1 MAMESRKYQV
11 ARSLRRVDEA
21 LAIQRE
27 RLQEALKIFIP
38 TEIQQPIADCKHRT
52 LLLSGGNRSSKTTTA
67 AYVIASW
74 LLGKTEHPNLPK
86 APDVADVEACKKF
99 DGRAYL
105 VGKDATHL
113 GEVMYR
119 KLFRHGAFK
128 VIKDEQTGLMRAYL
142 PWKDAHRSKEVKP
155 GPAFIPH
162 RFIESQSY
170 RLKKDNVPRMVR
182 LKNGWEVM
190 FFTGE
195 GVPAQGFDVN
205 LCLAGWSKIYD
216 PVADEYRQVDQ
227 IKGLFHVAS
236 FNESTGRLEVQPASQ
251 PFIKGFGE
259 ICRVRLRNGQELI
272 TTRHHQVLSDDG
284 WVSVQQAY
292 EQHLPL
298 RACREVSLLFRGLA
312 SQATQSKLHTQTS
325 RQVQAS
331 CACHTAVEVRFS
343 EEFGY
348 CSSSVACF
356 CKHLAA
362 QCQCRICLDNHEP
375 GMKKF
380 HTSFQASEF
389 QVPCTQQEQFL
400 EEAQKTWQSVPV
412 SSSDP
417 VCGLEYLS
425 HATRCERCRQLDQ
438 NVRRSLSHPLRCTT
452 AEGVRYQPDGQ
463 VRQSLA
469 YEDSCE
475 QPLSSTQDCLCRCS
489 AYCDPCG
496 EPLRR
501 HEAGDQGSLPSPSCV
516 QEPCRSSWRLDDLAH
531 KPRCN
536 PYRQQGGTLALDLT
550 LQHLTYVVDIET
562 IGNFPIWDIS
572 VAQNHNYV
580 YGNSVSHNCWFD
592 EEIEARDWV
601 HEAKRGLV
609 DRGGV
614 FVWSATPQAATDQF
628 LNLLDQA
635 EVEGSTVAK
644 FIMPSY
650 SNPHI
655 SKEEID
661 AFSEGLTEDERKVR
675 IQGEP
680 ATASFLMYPTFDMS
694 YIGMSWDRLPK
705 KEIPEDWTR
714 YAAIDP
720 GYGVTAVVFFAVPP
734 PSSSYGDIVVA
745 YDELYITKCTSE
757 KFAEAMALKMGK
769 FEFQAFLIDD
779 KQAAKTET
787 TGKTIKQQLAEA
799 LRERNVSS
807 VCGGFIPGEVD
818 NEAGCH
824 AVRDALR
831 PRSGLG
837 PKYRIMEAACPN
849 LERNFQKLR
858 RKRIRGASG
867 DWVYKDVPA
876 DNQDDHAF
884 DCFRY
889 MVCFDP
895 RWVEPT
901 PRTPPKP
908 WALLRYELK
917 QKKNGGNK
925 RCVTLGPPQ
934 KRR

>member
-38 TEIQQPIADCKHRT
+38 TEVQQPIADCKHRT
-52 LLLSGGNRSSKTTTA
+52 LLLSGGNRCLGKNELIYDPVENTHRKVSEIDGSFHVLSLHKGKIVVRSACKPFLKGHGLLYRFQLSNGQSFVATMQHRVYCGDEQHGWLQCDQALLQQQLSDAFHLPSIEGTFLQALQQGAQRSTRTIQGSQSDCRSSRRLYGEQLRAAQDTGQGELPSLGGAALHTSHCSTGDLVRTGECIHCYQLSFRHSIQGACLRSLGHDDASESRFVWRPYSRPSVACLSGQQFAEGSCHPVHTTSSCLRLASRTQRSSSSQAYEERSERCFLHDQPYSQPHGPSFLCRTATQSNQSYLALAASCEPPLVSGAVKITSFHLIEKGEIWDFSVDETENYLHCGVFHHNSSKTTTA

-74 LLGKTEHPNLPK
+74 LLGKIEHPNLPK
-86 APDVADVEACKKF
+86 APDVTDIEACKKF

-128 VIKDEQTGLMRAYL
+128 VIRDEQTGLMRAYL
-142 PWKDAHRSKEVKP
+142 PWKDAHRSREAKP
-155 GPAFIPH
+155 GPAFIPN

-205 LCLAGWSKIYD
+205 L
-216 PVADEYRQVDQ
+216 
-227 IKGLFHVAS
+227 
-236 FNESTGRLEVQPASQ
+236 
-251 PFIKGFGE
+251 
-259 ICRVRLRNGQELI
+259 
-272 TTRHHQVLSDDG
+272 
-284 WVSVQQAY
+284 
-292 EQHLPL
+292 
-298 RACREVSLLFRGLA
+298 
-312 SQATQSKLHTQTS
+312 
-325 RQVQAS
+325 
-331 CACHTAVEVRFS
+331 
-343 EEFGY
+343 
-348 CSSSVACF
+348 
-356 CKHLAA
+356 
-362 QCQCRICLDNHEP
+362 
-375 GMKKF
+375 
-380 HTSFQASEF
+380 
-389 QVPCTQQEQFL
+389 
-400 EEAQKTWQSVPV
+400 
-412 SSSDP
+412 
-417 VCGLEYLS
+417 
-425 HATRCERCRQLDQ
+425 
-438 NVRRSLSHPLRCTT
+438 
-452 AEGVRYQPDGQ
+452 
-463 VRQSLA
+463 
-469 YEDSCE
+469 
-475 QPLSSTQDCLCRCS
+475 
-489 AYCDPCG
+489 
-496 EPLRR
+496 
-501 HEAGDQGSLPSPSCV
+501 
-516 QEPCRSSWRLDDLAH
+516 
-531 KPRCN
+531 
-536 PYRQQGGTLALDLT
+536 
-550 LQHLTYVVDIET
+550 
-562 IGNFPIWDIS
+562 
-572 VAQNHNYV
+572 
-580 YGNSVSHNCWFD
+580 CWFD

-694 YIGMSWDRLPK
+694 YIGMSWDRFPK